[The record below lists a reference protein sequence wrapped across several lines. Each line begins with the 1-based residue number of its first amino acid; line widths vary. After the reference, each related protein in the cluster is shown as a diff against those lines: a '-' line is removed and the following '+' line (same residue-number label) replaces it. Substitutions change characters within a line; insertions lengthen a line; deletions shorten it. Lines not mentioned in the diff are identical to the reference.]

1 MNRLCVVV
9 LLLLGCFETGLAQ
22 AEPPF
27 DDLLPQ
33 IPESANVVTLIDAER
48 IRTSAVARE
57 QGLVKG
63 NEGDSSDQTIVPRQ
77 DVYQV
82 VLAATIRGFRES
94 LVESQTAVFRLR
106 ENPSLAGLAAAYRG
120 RLEELGD
127 REYAALPYGAMAL
140 SLSDRTLTVMQPIN
154 RQRASQAVARSKQTA
169 PAKLSPFIQTAVRRK
184 TVREQILVAMDLANL
199 YSKSTVFLYL
209 QNSKSFASRPVDIQ
223 KAAALISSIQGATLA
238 LRFTN
243 RIEGEITLEFGSSA
257 ELASEWTRDLLL
269 EILSDTGATIEDF
282 ETWTFARGDR
292 SITLKGELSTSG
304 LRRVISLLDF
314 PTRVP
319 QQAASTAAPTP
330 EEQRRR
336 TSIASLEYFRAVDQL
351 YSDLRSPSKTRNLAT
366 SEYGMWYDKYS
377 RKIESLP
384 SLDVDPELLA
394 YGDSLT
400 IQLRVLAT
408 KFRMVGIRAGT
419 QSRNPNVVVNYFSTW
434 YGMNYE
440 TRQGESD
447 FDYVHKIERA
457 AAAGDKFAAYEQID
471 LDRLTIR
478 RTMTNRYNVEF

>member
-48 IRTSAVARE
+48 IRTSAVARD

-63 NEGDSSDQTIVPRQ
+63 TEGDSSDQTIVPRQ

-154 RQRASQAVARSKQTA
+154 RQRASQAVARSKQTS

-269 EILSDTGATIEDF
+269 EILSDIIQHGFKTMEEFLTRAQSIIQRRRSRGGTSLELQVRQIMLEEKLVEGRDF
-282 ETWTFARGDR
+282 ESQAKTEGERTPDFIFPSRAAYLDPAFPGDR
-292 SITLKGELSTSG
+292 LRMLAVKSTCKDRWRQV
-304 LRRVISLLDF
+304 L
-314 PTRVP
+314 TEAKRVP
-319 QQAASTAAPTP
+319 QKHLLTLQ
-330 EEQRRR
+330 EG
-336 TSIASLEYFRAVDQL
+336 V
-351 YSDLRSPSKTRNLAT
+351 
-366 SEYGMWYDKYS
+366 SENQFQEMQD
-377 RKIESLP
+377 
-384 SLDVDPELLA
+384 A
-394 YGDSLT
+394 
-400 IQLRVLAT
+400 
-408 KFRMVGIRAGT
+408 GIRL
-419 QSRNPNVVVNYFSTW
+419 VVPEPLTKKFPATVRPHLVKLTDFID
-434 YGMNYE
+434 E
-440 TRQGESD
+440 VAALQQGLS
-447 FDYVHKIERA
+447 A
-457 AAAGDKFAAYEQID
+457 
-471 LDRLTIR
+471 
-478 RTMTNRYNVEF
+478 

>member
-1 MNRLCVVV
+1 MNRLCFAVMVAWV
-9 LLLLGCFETGLAQ
+9 GFETGMAR
-22 AEPPF
+22 AEAPF
-27 DDLLPQ
+27 DDLLQQ

-48 IRTSAVARE
+48 IRSSAVARE

-63 NEGDSSDQTIVPRQ
+63 SEGESSDQTIVPRQ

-106 ENPSLAGLAAAYRG
+106 ENPSLAGVAAAYRG

-127 REYAALPYGAMAL
+127 REYAALPHGAMAF
-140 SLSDRTLTVMQPIN
+140 SMADRTLTVIEPID
-154 RQRASQAVARSKQTA
+154 RRRASQSIARSKQTS
-169 PAKLSPFIQTAVRRK
+169 PAKLSAYIQKAVHRK
-184 TVREQILVAMDLANL
+184 TIREQVLVAMDLAHL
-199 YSKSTVFLYL
+199 YPKSTVFLYL
-209 QNSKSFASRPVDIQ
+209 QNSKAFASRPVDIQ
-223 KAAALISSIQGATLA
+223 QAAALISGIQGATLA
-238 LRFTN
+238 LRFSD
-243 RIEGEITLEFGSSA
+243 RIEGEVTLDFDRSA
-257 ELASEWTRDLLL
+257 ELASEWTRSLFL

-282 ETWTFARGDR
+282 ETWTFARGER
-292 SITLKGELSTSG
+292 SITLKGDLSTSG

-319 QQAASTAAPTP
+319 QQAASTAAATL

-336 TSIASLEYFRAVDQL
+336 TTVASLEYFRAVDQL

-394 YGDSLT
+394 FGDSLT

-408 KFRMVGIRAGT
+408 KFRMVGIKAGT

-434 YGMNYE
+434 YGSYYE

-447 FDYVHKIERA
+447 FDYTQKIERA

-478 RTMTNRYNVEF
+478 RAMTDRYSVEF